1 MSLRTLR
8 QLRRS
13 PEWRRL
19 VWAAAGT
26 AVILVLALAARCTQ
40 PPRAAGRDGSSDAAA
55 AVASRP
61 DARSDARLVPVPP
74 VPGSQD
80 VPAPDAAPADDAP
93 LVLAPDADPQD
104 SPPELTPDE
113 LCDIQFPLHALVT
126 GSISPVFHKP
136 DSGSTRLGYL
146 REGTMVRVGLKVD
159 RGRGC
164 VGGNWYPLADKDVT
178 CTANGFICSTS
189 LKVDVEPPQESDV
202 PHPPDRGAVLPYR
215 YGQNRHGRTY
225 ALTRL
230 PTAEELALVRQRRE
244 ELIAAD
250 EAAEAAEAAAAA
262 AAAAG
267 TEDGRTGLVELD
279 AGEPDGEEP
288 PPDPNRKPVLAE
300 EPEFEH
306 LPGTETPDE
315 VEAVVPVAPAPDAAT
330 APDVPD
336 AGAPEVVYSL
346 AGPAPGT
353 PQADADRVGGLVG
366 QWLEKEFFV
375 SIDRSTSA
383 AGERFYRTIRGLYVP
398 VQYVMD
404 VDLPSYEGLVIQPD
418 MPLPIG
424 FVGRGRPS
432 TYRRSGGGRTLA
444 ESGRIPRQAYRFL
457 RELDTI
463 GSAEYWITADGDYVR
478 SHNFGVAAEEDPP
491 SGVEPDGKWIQ
502 VDLSDQ
508 LLVAYEGRR
517 PVFAA
522 LVSTGKDGFETP
534 PGHYTLLSKHVS
546 ATMDGVT
553 EADGAYSIED
563 VPWTMFFDN
572 NFAIH
577 GAFWHNRFG
586 MTKSHGC
593 VNMSPIDAKWIF
605 EWSSPRVPEG
615 WHGVIAS
622 NITPGS
628 VVIIRE

>member
-13 PEWRRL
+13 PERRRL

-26 AVILVLALAARCTQ
+26 AVILVLALAARCTR
-40 PPRAAGRDGSSDAAA
+40 PPRAAGRDGSNDAAT
-55 AVASRP
+55 AVAARP
-61 DARSDARLVPVPP
+61 DARNDAHLVPVPP
-74 VPGSQD
+74 VAGSQD
-80 VPAPDAAPADDAP
+80 VPSPDATPPDDAP

-104 SPPELTPDE
+104 VPPELTPEE

-126 GSISPVFHKP
+126 GSISPVFYKA

-146 REGTMVRVGLKVD
+146 RQGAMVRVGLKVD

-164 VGGNWYPLADKDVT
+164 VGGNWYPLADKDVG

-189 LKVDVEPPQESDV
+189 LKVDVEQPQASDV

-230 PTAEELALVRQRRE
+230 PTAEDLVLVRQRRE
-244 ELIAAD
+244 ELLAAD
-250 EAAEAAEAAAAA
+250 EAATAAAAA
-262 AAAAG
+262 AAAAADAG
-267 TEDGRTGLVELD
+267 TDDGRTGLVELD

-315 VEAVVPVAPAPDAAT
+315 VETVAPPATAPDAGA

-353 PQADADRVGGLVG
+353 PQADADRVGGLVA

-383 AGERFYRTIRGLYVP
+383 AGERYYRTIRGLYVP

-432 TYRRSGGGRTLA
+432 TYRRSGGGRTLT

-491 SGVEPDGKWIQ
+491 SGVQADGKWIR

-563 VPWTMFFDN
+563 VPWTMFFND

-622 NITPGS
+622 NITPGT
-628 VVIIRE
+628 VVIIQE